1 MKNKILITVIV
12 ILIFF
17 GGISY
22 TNYRI
27 SNEDNKDNS
36 FISNIDRKEMNPLDS
51 LRYKFL

>member
-1 MKNKILITVIV
+1 MKNKFLEICII

-27 SNEDNKDNS
+27 NNKDNF
-36 FISNIDRKEMNPLDS
+36 FISNIDRKEMYPLDS